1 MTLYRNRYLVESTRL
16 RNRDYSLPGH
26 YFVTV
31 CACDRRELFGKIEN
45 DKMRLNEYGK
55 IVADCWRQISR
66 HFPNTVLDE
75 FVVMPNHMHGVVRIA
90 GEGAGGSRRDVACNV
105 STINDKS
112 NKFSVISPQ
121 SGSLPVIIRSFKSA
135 VTKRKTPSVA
145 DRRDTW
151 RCRIRRGNTEKLFW

>member
-66 HFPNTVLDE
+66 HLPNTVLDE
-75 FVVMPNHMHGVVRIA
+75 FVVMPNHIHGILILDYSLVGTRH
-90 GEGAGGSRRDVACNV
+90 RMTPPV
-105 STINDKS
+105 SN
-112 NKFSVISPQ
+112 
-121 SGSLPVIIRSFKSA
+121 
-135 VTKRKTPSVA
+135 
-145 DRRDTW
+145 
-151 RCRIRRGNTEKLFW
+151 